1 MELEVPVIPR
11 ISLRYPETGL
21 DIPVSADSAPS
32 STHLLRYT
40 RPLVSLLLLSHLP
53 MQYGFAVGVM
63 RRHRTQTAAPM
74 SLTNYAACS
83 WTRSSVH
90 ESSIAITT
98 HLSSQHSTGIVR
110 SSYSTYGL
118 QKSRICIHPQALALT
133 QNCLTVPSISSLL
146 ACDSLDCVRKSRI
159 ARTSFSDAF
168 SNE

>member
-1 MELEVPVIPR
+1 MVQLLRSAWRKMELEVPVIPR

-74 SLTNYAACS
+74 CPSLIMPLVPGLDPPCTNHPS
-83 WTRSSVH
+83 PSPHTSLH
-90 ESSIAITT
+90 SIALVLYDQVILLTDCRN
-98 HLSSQHSTGIVR
+98 LVYAST
-110 SSYSTYGL
+110 L
-118 QKSRICIHPQALALT
+118 KPSR
-133 QNCLTVPSISSLL
+133 
-146 ACDSLDCVRKSRI
+146 
-159 ARTSFSDAF
+159 
-168 SNE
+168 